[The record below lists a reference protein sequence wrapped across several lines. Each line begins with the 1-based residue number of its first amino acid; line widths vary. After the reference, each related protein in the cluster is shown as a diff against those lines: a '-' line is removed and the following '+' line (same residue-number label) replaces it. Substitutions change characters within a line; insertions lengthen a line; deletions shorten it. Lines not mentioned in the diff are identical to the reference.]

1 MAWRSGKSMKI
12 RLRDGLPFI
21 SASLL
26 YQRREITLENVL
38 LDTGSAGTL
47 FATDAVSAVGLT
59 YEPQDSVHRIRGVG
73 GAEFVFT
80 KRVDR
85 LSVDTL
91 HADDFEIEVA
101 RWITASTSQLGALS
115 GWTFSSVQRRRLIW
129 TGWKCGPL
137 PELATGAPP
146 ARCP

>member
-26 YQRREITLENVL
+26 YQGREITLENVL

-91 HADDFEIEVA
+91 HADDFEIEV
-101 RWITASTSQLGALS
+101 GAMDYGFGFVIEGIVGTDFLVR
-115 GWTFSSVQRRRLIW
+115 TKATIDLDRLEVR
-129 TGWKCGPL
+129 P
-137 PELATGAPP
+137 AP
-146 ARCP
+146 